1 MKNIQSEYISK
12 VVEIMKNNEITE
24 VTMDDGKTS
33 MYIKSATFEPV
44 IKDKTRK
51 TNIIEQETTP
61 IVEEPKA
68 VEEKLKEVVPIKSQM
83 IGLYYAKPTPA
94 EAPFVKVGDL
104 VKVGQ
109 VICVIETIKLVNKIT
124 SDVEGKIVE
133 ICIEDGKPVEY
144 GQVIMYVEKN

>member
-1 MKNIQSEYISK
+1 MKNIQSDYIAK

-51 TNIIEQETTP
+51 TNIIEQETTVIEEP
-61 IVEEPKA
+61 KPVEEPK
-68 VEEKLKEVVPIKSQM
+68 KDIVPITSKM
-83 IGLYYAKPTPA
+83 IGLYYAKATPA
-94 EAPFVKVGDL
+94 EKPFVNVGDTI
-104 VKVGQ
+104 KAGQ

>member
-1 MKNIQSEYISK
+1 MKNIQSDYVSK

-33 MYIKSATFEPV
+33 MYIKSANFKPV

-51 TNIIEQETTP
+51 TNIIEQEITPVIEEQKTT
-61 IVEEPKA
+61 EEPK
-68 VEEKLKEVVPIKSQM
+68 KEIIPITSKM

-94 EAPFVKVGDL
+94 EKPFVSVGDTI
-104 VKVGQ
+104 KEGQ
-109 VICVIETIKLVNKIT
+109 VVCIIETIKLVNKIT
-124 SDVEGKIVE
+124 SDIEGKIVE